1 MSSKAILKTDVTL
14 RASVEDRLIGS
25 IETLWRS
32 AAREGAPLAG
42 GDDCAIVQP
51 PGPDEEWLLTTDQ
64 IVEGC
69 HFNRDRHPPAALGG
83 KALARSLSDIA
94 AMGGRPLKFLQT
106 VCLPDWVL
114 GSWHDAF
121 QRGLRAM
128 ADTAGASQLALMGG
142 DVARGNRFHA
152 TVTVIGCVE
161 RGTALR
167 RSTARPGDRVYVSGT
182 LGGSILGLRL
192 VTGDADLDWNHP
204 AVRRH
209 CEPSPRLALGRRLRS
224 LPASAAMD
232 LSDGLAIDSDR
243 LARASGVAITL
254 EAESLPLFQG
264 ARLEDALRSGEE
276 YELLFT
282 LPSGADPPAGS
293 DVTCIGRVEP
303 GAGVWLETDGAREP
317 LRPEG
322 FSHF

>member
-1 MSSKAILKTDVTL
+1 MAILATDAKL
-14 RASVEDRLIGS
+14 HASVEDRLIDS
-25 IETLWRS
+25 IKTLWRG
-32 AAREGAPLAG
+32 AAHEGSPLG
-42 GDDCAIVQP
+42 VGDDCAIVKP

-94 AMGGRPLKFLQT
+94 AMGGRPLQFLQT
-106 VCLPDWVL
+106 VCLPDWAL
-114 GSWHDAF
+114 GPWHDAF

-128 ADTAGASQLALMGG
+128 ADTAGASQLALTGG
-142 DVARGNRFHA
+142 DVARGIRFHA

-161 RGTALR
+161 RGTALC

-182 LGGSILGLRL
+182 LGGSLLGLRL
-192 VTGDADLDWNHP
+192 VTGDAEPDWNDP

-209 CEPSPRLALGRRLRS
+209 CEPSPRLALGRRLRAV
-224 LPASAAMD
+224 PASAAMD

-243 LARASGVAITL
+243 LARASGMAIAL
-254 EAESLPLFQG
+254 EAESLPLFPG
-264 ARLEDALRSGEE
+264 ARLDDALRSGEE

-282 LPSGADPPAGS
+282 LPPGADPPAGA

-303 GAGVWLETDGAREP
+303 GTGVWLESKGAREP
-317 LRPEG
+317 LKPEG

>member
-1 MSSKAILKTDVTL
+1 MAILKTDLTL
-14 RASVEDRLIGS
+14 HASVEDRLIGS

-32 AAREGAPLAG
+32 AAGEGAPLGG
-42 GDDCAIVQP
+42 GDDCAIVNP

-69 HFNRDRHPPAALGG
+69 HFNRNRHPPAALGG

-94 AMGGRPLKFLQT
+94 AMGGRPLQLLQT
-106 VCLPDWVL
+106 ICLPDWAL
-114 GSWHDAF
+114 GPWHAAF

-128 ADTAGASQLALMGG
+128 ADTAGACQLALIGG
-142 DVARGNRFHA
+142 DVARGSRFHA

-167 RSTARPGDRVYVSGT
+167 RSTARPGDGVYVSGT
-182 LGGSILGLRL
+182 LGGSLLGLRL
-192 VTGDADLDWNHP
+192 VTGDADPDWNHP

-209 CEPSPRLALGRRLRS
+209 CEPSPRLALGRRLRAI
-224 LPASAAMD
+224 PASAAMD

-254 EAESLPLFQG
+254 EADSLPLFPG
-264 ARLEDALRSGEE
+264 ARLDDALRSGEE

-282 LPSGADPPAGS
+282 LPPGVGPHAGA
-293 DVTCIGRVEP
+293 DVTCIGRVEQ
-303 GAGVWLETDGAREP
+303 GAGVWLETEGAREP